1 MSFFEG
7 ANRMSTHDTHGN
19 TPGFEPKIVAFF
31 CKWCTSG
38 GADLAG
44 TMRLSYPSNV
54 VGIRVMCSSRV
65 DPEHVLSAFQE
76 GADGV
81 FIGGCH
87 PGDCHYQTGN
97 YQTVKRMTL
106 LKTMM
111 EDMGINAKRLRVEWV
126 SASEGQRFKAVI
138 TDFTDEMKKLGKLHS
153 KGL

>member
-1 MSFFEG
+1 MENEQSI
-7 ANRMSTHDTHGN
+7 NQTVDY
-19 TPGFEPKIVAFF
+19 EPKIVAFF

-54 VGIRVMCSSRV
+54 IGIRVMCSSRV
-65 DPEHVLSAFQE
+65 DPEHVLAAFQD

-97 YQTVKRMTL
+97 YQTIKRMTL
-106 LKTMM
+106 VKQMM
-111 EDMGINAKRLRVEWV
+111 KALGINPDRLRVEWI
-126 SASEGQRFKAVI
+126 SASEGQKFKTI
-138 TDFTDEMKKLGKLHS
+138 MTEFTAGIKKLGKLRS
-153 KGL
+153 QGLD